1 MSRTLAGY
9 CCSLLEMHHSSEGG
23 EKICAAH
30 GQVPCLRSAKECITM
45 HLLMAYGLAA
55 AMYAATLIHTCPSE
69 MQSFLALCCAQMR
82 LQVGASWLQ
91 QAAATGQSAARRV
104 LSGQSPF
111 P

>member
-1 MSRTLAGY
+1 M
-9 CCSLLEMHHSSEGG
+9 CSACTGALPEIGLEMQYH
-23 EKICAAH
+23 AA
-30 GQVPCLRSAKECITM
+30 GL
-45 HLLMAYGLAA
+45 YGSAA
-55 AMYAATLIHTCPSE
+55 AIYAVQSVHTCPLDV
-69 MQSFLALCCAQMR
+69 QTFLALCCAQMR